1 MEIQNSVLDTSRVRC
16 HVLIMKRKR
25 SSPNWKGWRHRQGRS
40 QGLAGGAMGSEKG
53 ALLRRSSGTATL
65 KSGSPGEAA
74 RREGV
79 RKTRPRRAPETGR
92 SGWLNEL
99 NLD

>member
-1 MEIQNSVLDTSRVRC
+1 MCEMPCADNEEEAEQPELE
-16 HVLIMKRKR
+16 
-25 SSPNWKGWRHRQGRS
+25 RHRQGRS

-53 ALLRRSSGTATL
+53 ALLRRSWGTATL